1 MAGNNRQ
8 RKSSSSS
15 FFSAFNIFKSKN
27 RGGSH
32 YDAAYD
38 DGTRA
43 RKVWR
48 SDEDNGHYG
57 GALPDIDTR
66 AEMFIRQY
74 KRRVSESELFQLD
87 PAVVFES
94 LAHCISHSRSSLR
107 FCRSV
112 DSSLFLVKGFYLK
125 RRCCDLN
132 LCPVTLLI
140 HVIVFSGKV
149 SLGVTFRVQVRILHL
164 SMLLLSFLLR
174 HTPHSV

>member
-27 RGGSH
+27 RGGGY
-32 YDAAYD
+32 YDAYEE
-38 DGTRA
+38 GTRA

-87 PAVVFES
+87 PAAIE
-94 LAHCISHSRSSLR
+94 A
-107 FCRSV
+107 
-112 DSSLFLVKGFYLK
+112 
-125 RRCCDLN
+125 
-132 LCPVTLLI
+132 
-140 HVIVFSGKV
+140 
-149 SLGVTFRVQVRILHL
+149 
-164 SMLLLSFLLR
+164 
-174 HTPHSV
+174 

>member
-32 YDAAYD
+32 YDAYD

-48 SDEDNGHYG
+48 SDEDNGHHG
-57 GALPDIDTR
+57 VAEPGIDMR

-87 PAVVFES
+87 PAAIEAQGGGHYDDDAYDVDGTRATRKVWRIDENHSCQYNIDPQYNIEARRAEMFIRQCKKRVSES
-94 LAHCISHSRSSLR
+94 EID
-107 FCRSV
+107 F
-112 DSSLFLVKGFYLK
+112 
-125 RRCCDLN
+125 
-132 LCPVTLLI
+132 TTI
-140 HVIVFSGKV
+140 EI
-149 SLGVTFRVQVRILHL
+149 Q
-164 SMLLLSFLLR
+164 
-174 HTPHSV
+174 